1 MTEWEGIVRRAGGPP
16 DAEFNIFTE
25 EALAAQ
31 DGKVVPLTLE
41 PGGPVIGEATLK
53 YDSNEKTL
61 KTSFRVDDPK
71 LAELLKGTP
80 PNIFG

>member
-1 MTEWEGIVRRAGGPP
+1 MTEWEGIVRRVDESDG
-16 DAEFNIFTE
+16 DFNVFTE

-41 PGGPVIGEATLK
+41 IGGPVIGEATLK
-53 YDSNEKTL
+53 YDSDERAL
-61 KTSFRVDDPK
+61 KTIFRVDDPN